1 MLCPICGFE
10 NSKFNVKCK
19 NCAAFLQ
26 DQVYVLN
33 LFEILSLL
41 FVNPS
46 KGFHKIILSKR
57 KNFSILLASLF
68 GIAMSLDVFYF
79 AKAGEKFENLIFL
92 ILNMLW
98 LGVILGGLF
107 VFLISLILKALLFKY
122 RDIKFKDYFAIVSYS
137 AFPLALSVL
146 FLLPSILA
154 VFGIYYFTE
163 SPEPDKLKP
172 IPFYIFYGIGWIL
185 KAYSVLLLLFG
196 LKHITENFFE
206 SLIYVLL
213 TSISSLVLLNLLTE
227 AVKIML

>member
-1 MLCPICGFE
+1 MLCPICGFK
-10 NSKFNVKCK
+10 NSKFNVKCES
-19 NCAAFLQ
+19 CGAFLQ

-33 LFEILSLL
+33 LSETLSLL
-41 FVNPS
+41 FLNPS

-68 GIAMSLDVFYF
+68 GIAMSFDVFYL

-92 ILNMLW
+92 IFNMLW
-98 LGVILGGLF
+98 LGIILGILF
-107 VFLISLILKALLFKY
+107 TLSISFILKILLFKY
-122 RDIKFKDYFAIVSYS
+122 KGIKFKDYFAMVSYS
-137 AFPLALSVL
+137 MFPLALSVF
-146 FLLPSILA
+146 FLLPSVLA

-172 IPFYIFYGIGWIL
+172 IPFYIFYAVGLVL
-185 KAYSVLLLLFG
+185 KVYSVLLLLLG
-196 LKHITENFFE
+196 LKHITENFLE

-213 TSISSLVLLNLLTE
+213 TSISSFVLLNLLTE